1 MNLKKQIKKVDKKMQ
16 ELNEYLGLFNSPFAP
31 RGEGARQ
38 MACKE
43 FHDFMK
49 GLHDSLY
56 NLEEAQLNQF
66 GWDLESIKY
75 ID

>member
-1 MNLKKQIKKVDKKMQ
+1 MNLKKQIKKVDKKMN
-16 ELNEYLGLFNSPFAP
+16 ELNEYLGLFNSPLAP

-66 GWDLESIKY
+66 GWDLESIKF

>member
-1 MNLKKQIKKVDKKMQ
+1 MKMNKQIKKVNKKMNQ
-16 ELNEYLGLFNSPFAP
+16 LNEYLEIFNSPLAP

-38 MACKE
+38 EACKE
-43 FHDFMK
+43 FHNFMK
-49 GLHDSLY
+49 GLHQSLY

-66 GWDLESIKY
+66 DWSIETIKM

>member
-16 ELNEYLGLFNSPFAP
+16 ELNEYLGLFNSPLAP

-38 MACKE
+38 MACEE
-43 FHDFMK
+43 FHNFMK

-66 GWDLESIKY
+66 DWTIETIKL

>member
-1 MNLKKQIKKVDKKMQ
+1 MKMNKQIAKVNKKMNQ
-16 ELNEYLGLFNSPFAP
+16 LNDYLELFNSPLAP

-38 MACKE
+38 EACKE
-43 FHDFMK
+43 FHNFMK
-49 GLHDSLY
+49 GLHQSLY

-66 GWDLESIKY
+66 DWSIETIKM